1 MTHGDLVYEAAD
13 KRKLLSRLQKDAVSF
28 RDVVLISTNEALAS
42 MRQERKA
49 STAPALEAS
58 GANALDNALAR
69 LLLSVRE
76 HRTKAAIAVT
86 RRIAQ
91 MALSRLE

>member
-1 MTHGDLVYEAAD
+1 LVVTHGDLVREAAD
-13 KRKLLSRLQKDAVSF
+13 KRKLLRRLQKEAVSF

-42 MRQERKA
+42 IKGL
-49 STAPALEAS
+49 TAPALDAS
-58 GANALDNALAR
+58 GANALESALSK

-91 MALSRLE
+91 AALSRLE

>member
-1 MTHGDLVYEAAD
+1 
-13 KRKLLSRLQKDAVSF
+13 
-28 RDVVLISTNEALAS
+28 VLISTNEALAS

-49 STAPALEAS
+49 SNSPALEAS
-58 GANALDNALAR
+58 GANALDSALAK

-76 HRTKAAIAVT
+76 DRTKAAIAVT

-91 MALSRLE
+91 VALSRLE